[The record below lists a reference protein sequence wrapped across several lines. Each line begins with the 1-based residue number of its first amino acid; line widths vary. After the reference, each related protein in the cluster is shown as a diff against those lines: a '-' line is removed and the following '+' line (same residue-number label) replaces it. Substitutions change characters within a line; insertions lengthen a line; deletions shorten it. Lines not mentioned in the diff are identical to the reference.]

1 MSSVVHTVA
10 KFQANPGYV
19 NGMSFRNVC
28 NVAILFTLFLNNSL
42 KTKAKPLAA
51 PNISAS
57 RFSLFLSLR

>member
-28 NVAILFTLFLNNSL
+28 NVAILFTLFLDNSL
-42 KTKAKPLAA
+42 KTKAKPAQ
-51 PNISAS
+51 NISAS